1 MLEEEKVGAEI
12 QAQVAELKREDALA
26 EKCRVEEQVEA
37 KCREFG
43 DLASWPVQLEEQVRA
58 YYQQLQEP
66 GRGRLLCWPR
76 CTGPCTDACL
86 A

>member
-1 MLEEEKVGAEI
+1 MVLEEEKVGAEI

-58 YYQQLQEP
+58 YYQQLREA
-66 GRGRLLCWPR
+66 REREAALLAEVYR
-76 CTGPCTDACL
+76 AL
-86 A
+86 H

>member
-1 MLEEEKVGAEI
+1 MVLEEEKVGAEI

-37 KCREFG
+37 KCSKFG

-58 YYQQLQEP
+58 YYQQLREA
-66 GRGRLLCWPR
+66 REREAALLAEVYR
-76 CTGPCTDACL
+76 AL
-86 A
+86 H